1 MYKIVMFHLS
11 HTEMPFLL
19 QFGKDLKK
27 MLQEVVERLTSNIE
41 NPGLIIKTTPKKP
54 ANIAIQ
60 VLKLTCSFKII
71 ADKATT
77 NTGVKDAIE

>member
-1 MYKIVMFHLS
+1 MFHLS

-19 QFGKDLKK
+19 QFGKDLKNAARSGRT
-27 MLQEVVERLTSNIE
+27 VLTSNIE

-54 ANIAIQ
+54 TNIAIQ